1 MEKITSLS
9 QLDLN
14 GIYTYADYL
23 TWQFEQAVELIK
35 GKILPMAAP
44 SRRHQAISRELNGV
58 FYNYFK
64 KHQCEFFAAPFD
76 VRLFDKV
83 KTIKANKDVYTVI
96 QPDICIICDNAK
108 LDEKGCKG
116 APDLIVEILSPGNS
130 KKEMRTKKRLYE
142 ENLVKE
148 YWIIDF
154 DHEQT
159 FQFILD
165 EQQSV
170 YQPPVICVSDEV
182 LECALFSDLKI
193 DLEELFKS

>member
-9 QLDLN
+9 QLDPN
-14 GIYTYADYL
+14 GIYSYADYL

-64 KHQCEFFAAPFD
+64 KHPCEFFAAPFD

>member
-14 GIYTYADYL
+14 GIYIYADYL
-23 TWQFEQAVELIK
+23 TWQFEEAVELIK

-64 KHQCEFFAAPFD
+64 KHRCEFFAALFD

-116 APDLIVEILSPGNS
+116 AA
-130 KKEMRTKKRLYE
+130 
-142 ENLVKE
+142 NL
-148 YWIIDF
+148 
-154 DHEQT
+154 
-159 FQFILD
+159 
-165 EQQSV
+165 SV
-170 YQPPVICVSDEV
+170 YSR
-182 LECALFSDLKI
+182 
-193 DLEELFKS
+193 